1 MSMSSD
7 QNRVAVE
14 RLLDQSAPGWRKD
27 FDLED
32 ISSGIFF
39 GGVFLLIVSI
49 LSTAISACLVHGA
62 RTRNVCLMMPW
73 IVLTLLGLILEF
85 GNIQKVLLSII
96 VGDVSSSGA
105 IMNFVS
111 NIFGWVLGFY
121 TFLVVRSFQI
131 QIQIEDEEGAG
142 GDHEVHYKRGEREMQ
157 GDALQK
163 A

>member
-14 RLLDQSAPGWRKD
+14 RLLDQSAPGWRRD
-27 FDLED
+27 FDQED

-85 GNIQKVLLSII
+85 GNIQKVLLSLAT
-96 VGDVSSSGA
+96 VDTVNSSLA
-105 IMNFVS
+105 
-111 NIFGWVLGFY
+111 
-121 TFLVVRSFQI
+121 
-131 QIQIEDEEGAG
+131 
-142 GDHEVHYKRGEREMQ
+142 
-157 GDALQK
+157 
-163 A
+163 

>member
-1 MSMSSD
+1 MSLSSD

-27 FDLED
+27 FDQED

-73 IVLTLLGLILEF
+73 IVLTSTGLILQLF
-85 GNIQKVLLSII
+85 TI
-96 VGDVSSSGA
+96 VG
-105 IMNFVS
+105 FVC
-111 NIFGWVLGFY
+111 NIFGWVLGVY

-131 QIQIEDEEGAG
+131 QIKDEE
-142 GDHEVHYKRGEREMQ
+142 
-157 GDALQK
+157 
-163 A
+163 